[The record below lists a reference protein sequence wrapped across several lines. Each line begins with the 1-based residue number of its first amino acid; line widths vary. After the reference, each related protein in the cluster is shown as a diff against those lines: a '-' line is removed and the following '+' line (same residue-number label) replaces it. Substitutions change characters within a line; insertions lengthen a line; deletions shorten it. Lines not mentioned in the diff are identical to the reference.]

1 MAWAADRFAPRID
14 VERHA
19 AANAERPIDEGHR
32 FPARCAQSMR
42 LEETGPARHAKR
54 RKQQIEHRTNAM
66 AGGPP
71 GAGGSAGD
79 AYSPLHVHGLTL
91 VWRIPNTHVLWQRSK
106 RNYASK
112 HTH

>member
-66 AGGPP
+66 AGRPP
-71 GAGGSAGD
+71 RAGRSPGG
-79 AYSPLHVHGLTL
+79 AYSPRRLQGPNLL
-91 VWRIPNTHVLWQRSK
+91 WRIPSSAGPRARATRICESNSR
-106 RNYASK
+106 
-112 HTH
+112 